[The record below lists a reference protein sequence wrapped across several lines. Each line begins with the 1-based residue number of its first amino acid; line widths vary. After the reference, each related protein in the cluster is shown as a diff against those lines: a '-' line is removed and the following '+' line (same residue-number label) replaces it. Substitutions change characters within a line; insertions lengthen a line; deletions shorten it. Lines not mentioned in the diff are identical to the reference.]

1 MAFRFSLASILRLRR
16 SQQHQQEL
24 ALQKINNEV
33 NRLQSHLRDTQ
44 AEIARI
50 SSLPPNGRSAAEIQF
65 DQELL
70 RTCNLRCIEIQEL
83 LRRALAVR
91 DLAATEF
98 HRAWQRRE
106 TLETL
111 QTQSQAEFKVDE
123 SRRVQRELD
132 DWFLQR
138 KRLD

>member
-16 SQQHQQEL
+16 SQQRQQEL
-24 ALQKINNEV
+24 ALQKKNIEV
-33 NRLQSHLRDTQ
+33 NKLSLELANTQ
-44 AEIARI
+44 AEIVHIA
-50 SSLPPNGRSAAEIQF
+50 SLPPHRRSAAEIKF

-70 RTCNLRCIEIQEL
+70 RTCNLRCVEIQER
-83 LRRALAVR
+83 LRRSLAEC
-91 DLAATEF
+91 DLAAAEF

-111 QTQSQAEFKVDE
+111 QRQSQATFILDQ
-123 SRRVQRELD
+123 SRHTQRELD

-138 KRLD
+138 KRRG